1 MWILRSLILG
11 GLFCVSACSM
21 LSPKAEYIPEGDELK
36 AAVVGVPYLL
46 KINILGGRVIDGW
59 YESEPDY
66 KPGLVTPNDAG
77 IFLRNCRL
85 PESKTESFLPK
96 TPLYNGNC
104 IEVYGTPI
112 KAGELKIK
120 IDGGMYGS
128 MIAPASEFSKEYKI
142 NVTQP

>member
-11 GLFCVSACSM
+11 GLFCVSACSI
-21 LSPKAEYIPEGDELK
+21 LSPKAEYIPEEAELK

-46 KINILGGRVIDGW
+46 KINILGGRVIGGW

-85 PESKTESFLPK
+85 PERKTVSLLPK
-96 TPLYNGNC
+96 APLYNGNC
-104 IEVYGTPI
+104 IEVYGTATKI
-112 KAGELKIK
+112 GEIK
-120 IDGGMYGS
+120 IEIGGGMYGS
-128 MIAPASEFSKEYKI
+128 MIAPASEFSKEYKLKVI
-142 NVTQP
+142 QP